1 MDAAVKPTRTRR
13 LFLFGVIGVA
23 LYFGAAGGDYSV
35 IDARRAEDEL
45 AARRAEI
52 RRVHQQIDS
61 LRARIAGLREDDEVL
76 ERFARERYG
85 FIRDGEYLYR
95 ISEPEP
101 VIAETERERPSILKW
116 LRGGDRS
123 GSGGSDSLR
132 DGEGSG
138 ETDR

>member
-1 MDAAVKPTRTRR
+1 MRTGVATKTARARR
-13 LFLFGVIGVA
+13 FFLFGVIGVA

-35 IDARRAEDEL
+35 LDAREAEDEL

-52 RRVHQQIDS
+52 RRVHDQIDS
-61 LRARIAGLREDDEVL
+61 LRARIAGLREEDEVL

-101 VIAETERERPSILKW
+101 VAVETERERPSILEW
-116 LRGGDRS
+116 LRGSDRS
-123 GSGGSDSLR
+123 RASG
-132 DGEGSG
+132 GSG